1 MKILILAVALLS
13 PLVATA
19 TEEIKT
25 PYGTLKATEIPA
37 QNTSNF
43 AITLDGKEVGKIE
56 ADLLS
61 LHRVTSPADAPAYI
75 IISKELSGL
84 HCRHEFALVKVS
96 SATEASISGSF
107 GNCMELA
114 GAALISDGVKISLRS
129 PTIEGRQPDME
140 EWTWQAGVLTNSS
153 AAGKFLAYINNKYN
167 FSVDYPASFSGH
179 GEPDAGDGQVF
190 TSPANDARLTAS
202 ATYCGEGLYSPARFL
217 ADHQQNSALKVTYS
231 RQTKT
236 LAVVS
241 GTRGNRI
248 FYDKLIFNGVQCA
261 KFSLEYESTQREQ
274 YDALVARIAASLKQ
288 WSD

>member
-37 QNTSNF
+37 QNASNF
-43 AITLDGKEVGKIE
+43 AITLDGKEVGK
-56 ADLLS
+56 
-61 LHRVTSPADAPAYI
+61 
-75 IISKELSGL
+75 
-84 HCRHEFALVKVS
+84 
-96 SATEASISGSF
+96 
-107 GNCMELA
+107 
-114 GAALISDGVKISLRS
+114 
-129 PTIEGRQPDME
+129 
-140 EWTWQAGVLTNSS
+140 

-190 TSPANDARLTAS
+190 TSPANDARLTTS
-202 ATYCGEGLYSPARFL
+202 ANYCGEGLYSPARFL